1 VIPAIRTYPEALQLS
16 TGTFW
21 SEVVTWININF
32 FDTLEAIK
40 NAMLLNV
47 LIPFKRFLGGLP
59 WLGVMLLWL
68 CRFPARRLAPGVL
81 TFAGLPLFIAVTGQW
96 EKAMITVYLCGISAV
111 LAALIGMP
119 IGIFRGHQ

>member
-1 VIPAIRTYPEALQLS
+1 LWPGIPYLVAGLALVLVTSALGYVIPAIRTYPEALQLS

-47 LIPFKRFLGGLP
+47 LIPFKRFLG
-59 WLGVMLLWL
+59 V
-68 CRFPARRLAPGVL
+68 CPG
-81 TFAGLPLFIAVTGQW
+81 
-96 EKAMITVYLCGISAV
+96 SA
-111 LAALIGMP
+111 
-119 IGIFRGHQ
+119 

>member
-1 VIPAIRTYPEALQLS
+1 LQLS

-59 WLGVMLLWL
+59 WLGVTALLAL
-68 CRFPARRLAPGVL
+68 PVSGSVAGAGAAHHLSSPVHRGYRTVGKGHDHRLSLRHFGCARGTDRA
-81 TFAGLPLFIAVTGQW
+81 AHRHLF
-96 EKAMITVYLCGISAV
+96 
-111 LAALIGMP
+111 
-119 IGIFRGHQ
+119 GHP

>member
-59 WLGVMLLWL
+59 W
-68 CRFPARRLAPGVL
+68 ARRDR
-81 TFAGLPLFIAVTGQW
+81 TAGRLPASGSVAGAWRCSPPVFPCSSRLPDNG
-96 EKAMITVYLCGISAV
+96 KR
-111 LAALIGMP
+111 P
-119 IGIFRGHQ
+119 